1 MSPET
6 LFGFGS
12 TLAHLVGVDLDHAG
26 DLLAHGDSVDS
37 GVIPLSSGHVFDELG
52 RDAVG
57 HAHGGKTAVEDGFAT
72 QADGTR
78 KVDLSAEEVAEVDD
92 MSDNEK
98 KAYFEAL
105 KHPEKMTETTVGEA
119 ELNGKK
125 IVMGDGPNGG
135 YGAKEGMVNLDPD
148 TKVRVGTY
156 EYEDEDGNIR
166 KETFYI
172 FDKCSNPAVD
182 AAPDEVMPPVVTPP
196 AEVCCEPGERTVVGE
211 ELAGSRVHPED
222 TVTAAVVTEKVE
234 DVDDVWTDKNGD
246 GNIWHIEHTA
256 RGDVYCFD
264 EGEINADALPGR
276 DQIAADIAEYQKMHD
291 GKMPEHLW
299 YTFTDCDGK
308 SVVLCYN
315 LETKHWGVL
324 KDMTW
329 TPEGQDAI
337 SGPAID
343 TKGELDAYLTK
354 ERVAA
359 K

>member
-1 MSPET
+1 MSLEAA
-6 LFGFGS
+6 LGLGN
-12 TLAHLVGVDLDHAG
+12 TLAQFIGVDF
-26 DLLAHGDSVDS
+26 AHGDAVDS
-37 GVIPLSSGHVFDELG
+37 GIVPLASGHVFDELG
-52 RDAVG
+52 RDPVG
-57 HAHGGKTAVEDGFAT
+57 VTHGGKTAVEDGFAT

-78 KVDLSAEEVAEVDD
+78 KVDLSAEKVAGVDG
-92 MSDNEK
+92 MTDNEK

-105 KHPEKMTETTVGEA
+105 KHPETMTETTVGEA
-119 ELNGKK
+119 GLNGKN
-125 IVMGDGPNGG
+125 IVMGDGSNGG
-135 YGAKEGMVNLDPD
+135 YGAKEGTVNLDPD
-148 TKVRVGTY
+148 TKVRIGTY
-156 EYEDEDGNIR
+156 RYEDEDGNIR
-166 KETFYI
+166 EETFYI

-182 AAPDEVMPPVVTPP
+182 AAQDEIVPPVATPP
-196 AEVCCEPGERTVVGE
+196 TDCCVPGERSVTPE
-211 ELAGSRVHPED
+211 ELKGSRAHPEN

-246 GNIWHIEHTA
+246 GNMWHIEHTA

-276 DQIAADIAEYQKMHD
+276 DQIAADIAEYQKTHD

-315 LETKHWGVL
+315 LEAKHWGVL

-343 TKGELDAYLTK
+343 TKDELDAYLTK
-354 ERVAA
+354 ERVGA